1 MMGKGFYL
9 KIWCSFN
16 SQIEGKSSL
25 LMFLEAESNFLNP
38 ADCWKE
44 DKTVEQFEGP
54 PTLAAYLKKGCLC
67 FLRVTHLTER
77 EKPVRQFMLMEFL
90 MRVDNAGGLL
100 AQFERLGEKE
110 RDRQDISPEAMEQ
123 VKQELSLGS
132 EHDQYWGRGSQGNT
146 G

>member
-1 MMGKGFYL
+1 
-9 KIWCSFN
+9 
-16 SQIEGKSSL
+16 
-25 LMFLEAESNFLNP
+25 MFLEDESNFLNP

-90 MRVDNAGGLL
+90 MRVDNADALL
-100 AQFERLGEKE
+100 IEAERQSAEE
-110 RDRQDISPEAMEQ
+110 RDRRGISPEALED
-123 VKQELSLGS
+123 VKAELSLDS
-132 EHDQYWGRGSQGNT
+132 EHD
-146 G
+146 

>member
-25 LMFLEAESNFLNP
+25 LMFLEDEAESSFLNP

-54 PTLAAYLKKGCLC
+54 PTLAVYLKKGCLC
-67 FLRVTHLTER
+67 FLRFTHLTDR

-90 MRVDNAGGLL
+90 MRVDNADALL
-100 AQFERLGEKE
+100 LEAERQTEEE
-110 RDRQDISPEAMEQ
+110 RERRGISPEALED
-123 VKQELSLGS
+123 VKAELSLDSGH
-132 EHDQYWGRGSQGNT
+132 HD
-146 G
+146 